1 MYQSDPRDTCAR
13 TIERSRCDLNV
24 REFSDPTMWF
34 AMHLTDS
41 YAHGSI
47 FNGSQT
53 RQQREGG
60 RGKETAVRVGRKSE
74 EETGR

>member
-1 MYQSDPRDTCAR
+1 M
-13 TIERSRCDLNV
+13 

-34 AMHLTDS
+34 AMHLTDG

-74 EETGR
+74 EEAGR